1 MSSKRI
7 CPECGKELIYKT
19 HGVNSIYFC
28 KYCRGEWKFDI
39 NVSSATK
46 FQWRTNC
53 PKCNVPVLI
62 TKNEGL
68 RKITCS
74 CNETWRFDSD
84 KGEHLPDAKRYGD
97 NILVTCPE
105 CGRKSRVPDRDINL
119 MITCGR
125 CSHKFYIS
133 GNTQTQAVNEP
144 VKSSYRATA
153 SVNQTTKASQSAKAS
168 PKATWSVNSDANETK
183 KASFFKNTTAN
194 KTDSYNTNTSNQ
206 TTSQTGFFEG
216 IKNFFTERKEA
227 AEAEEIFIGD
237 SPLTHYIGDVLLNT
251 LNELRSQLQGCSSK
265 DYFELHV
272 EKTYCDLTF
281 YAYDFAENK
290 YKHGKLVIRCEYK
303 KIQNLFQWSNGYTEI
318 KSRKARKWFREVV
331 YHEHMLN
338 CGYILRPDYDRRFGI
353 LKSQL

>member
-19 HGVNSIYFC
+19 HGVNTIFFC
-28 KYCRGEWKFDI
+28 KYCRSEWKFDI
-39 NVSSATK
+39 KVSSATK

-53 PKCNVPVLI
+53 PKCNIPVLI

-133 GNTQTQAVNEP
+133 GNTQTHAENEP
-144 VKSSYRATA
+144 VKSSHKAA
-153 SVNQTTKASQSAKAS
+153 ESVNQTTKTS
-168 PKATWSVNSDANETK
+168 PKATWSVNSGASETK
-183 KASFFKNTTAN
+183 KASPFA
-194 KTDSYNTNTSNQ
+194 NTNSPKQN
-206 TTSQTGFFEG
+206 TSQTGFFEG
-216 IKNFFTERKEA
+216 IQNFFKERKET

-237 SPLTHYIGDVLLNT
+237 SPLTHYIGETLLNT
-251 LNELRSQLQGCSSK
+251 LNELRPQLQGCSSK
-265 DYFELHV
+265 DHFVLHV
-272 EKTYCDLTF
+272 GKTSCEFRF

-290 YKHGKLVIRCEYK
+290 YKHGKRVFYCEFK
-303 KIQNLFQWSNGYTEI
+303 KIQNLFQWPNGYTEI

-331 YHEHMLN
+331 YHEHMLK
-338 CGYILRPDYDRRFGI
+338 CGYILRPDYDARFGI
-353 LKSQL
+353 LTSQL